1 MSNDLIERKKKV
13 LNAARKAVDEL
24 IQVLNDNI
32 IGNDENDLSADKMK
46 NAAAAKR
53 LAFDDAIH
61 ILNRIE
67 EEENRMEEAMN
78 PGKKVDFSGVE
89 GKAKSNGR
97 KV

>member
-67 EEENRMEEAMN
+67 DEENRMDEAMN

-89 GKAKSNGR
+89 SKAKSNGR